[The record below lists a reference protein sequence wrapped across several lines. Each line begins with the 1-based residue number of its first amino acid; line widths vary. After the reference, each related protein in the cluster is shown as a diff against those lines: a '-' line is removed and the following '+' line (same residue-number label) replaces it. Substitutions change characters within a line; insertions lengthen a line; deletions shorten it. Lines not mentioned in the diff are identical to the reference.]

1 MYRQLFTLI
10 AILPIFTST
19 LFAQRA
25 AFCGI
30 TTNNPDEIAI
40 VMLDDFKAGEVIYI
54 SDEAYNASFNAFFG
68 AVHGYVV
75 PLGGL
80 AKGEVI
86 RITEPTNNNF
96 TLYRSNNATPVGTF
110 NANITGGDGRFS
122 IHSDESFSIFSASN
136 PSSPGTSVTSIYM
149 HVTFDGQQDG
159 GDEPSTDPNAPL
171 SNGFIRM
178 DFSDDDIESIQFKVS
193 ERSNTTLNDFT
204 DWRNWNRNEDTRINQ
219 STVPFTNLQFG
230 GGGIFPV
237 EWLSFTGEEID
248 QSISLEW
255 STANE
260 LNNDHFVIEKST
272 DGTFFRKIGEVDAVG
287 NSQEIQ
293 NYQFSDLSPGQG
305 ILYYRLKQID
315 IDGAFSYS
323 TVLELSVEGAQQ
335 VSLYPNPVSDRLEV
349 RGSGKELIV
358 YSILGQKL
366 KYQRLNSEFE
376 LIDLSDLQQGTYLI
390 QVLGENQQILEAKR
404 IMKI

>member
-1 MYRQLFTLI
+1 MYRRLYILI
-10 AILPIFTST
+10 AILPIFASNV
-19 LFAQRA
+19 FAQRA

-30 TTNNPDEIAI
+30 TTENPDEIAI

-54 SDEAYNASFNAFFG
+54 SDEAYNASFNSFFG

-122 IHSDESFSIFSASN
+122 IHSGESFSIFSASD
-136 PSSPGTSVTSIYM
+136 PSSPGSSVTEIYM
-149 HVTFDGQQDG
+149 HLTFNGQQDG

-171 SNGFIRM
+171 SSGFIRL
-178 DFSDDDIESIQFKVS
+178 DFNDDDIQSVEFRPNQRNNTSMADFINTGKWTESEVG
-193 ERSNTTLNDFT
+193 
-204 DWRNWNRNEDTRINQ
+204 INQ

-230 GGGIFPV
+230 GPGIFPV
-237 EWLSFTGEEID
+237 EWLSFSGKEIETT
-248 QSISLEW
+248 ISLEW

-260 LNNDHFVIEKST
+260 VNNDHFIIEKST
-272 DGTFFRKIGEVDAVG
+272 DGSFFNKIGEVDAVG

-305 ILYYRLKQID
+305 ILYYRLKQVD

-366 KYQRLNSEFE
+366 KYQRLQSEFE
-376 LIDLSDLQQGTYLI
+376 LIDLSDLQKGTYLI
-390 QVLGENQQILEAKR
+390 QVLGENQEILEAKR

>member
-1 MYRQLFTLI
+1 MYRQLFSLI
-10 AILPIFTST
+10 AILAIFTST
-19 LFAQRA
+19 IFAQRA

-30 TTNNPDEIAI
+30 TTENPDEIAI

-80 AKGEVI
+80 EKGEVI

-122 IHSDESFSIFSASN
+122 IHSEESFSIFSSTDPN
-136 PSSPGTSVTSIYM
+136 NPGTSVTEIYM
-149 HVTFDGQQDG
+149 HVTFEGQQDG

-171 SNGFIRM
+171 SNGFIRL
-178 DFSDDDIESIQFKVS
+178 DFNDDDIESIQFKVS
-193 ERSNTTLNDFT
+193 KRSNTTLADFS
-204 DWRNWNRNEDTRINQ
+204 DWRNWNRREDNRIDQ

-237 EWLSFTGEEID
+237 EWLSFKGEEIKTT
-248 QSISLEW
+248 ISLEW

-260 LNNDHFVIEKST
+260 VNNDHFIIEKST
-272 DGTFFRKIGEVDAVG
+272 DGNFFNKIGEVNAVG
-287 NSQEIQ
+287 NSQDIQ
-293 NYQFSDLSPGQG
+293 DYQFSDLSPGQG
-305 ILYYRLKQID
+305 ILYYRLKQVD

-323 TVLELSVEGAQQ
+323 KVLELSVEGAQQ
-335 VSLYPNPVSDRLEV
+335 VSLYPNPVENHLEI
-349 RGSGKELIV
+349 RGKGKELIV
-358 YSILGQKL
+358 YSLLGQKL
-366 KYQRLNSEFE
+366 KYRRLNNEFE
-376 LIDLSDLQQGTYLI
+376 VIDLSNLQAGTYLVQI
-390 QVLGENQQILEAKR
+390 LGENQEILESKR
-404 IMKI
+404 ILKL